1 MNSFEIGKIKSVAL
15 KDFITYDC
23 LKYYPGDYLNVIIG
37 ANGTG
42 KSSIVAGI
50 ILGCGGSQKLLSR
63 SKDISE
69 YIKNGKH
76 KAHIEI
82 EIASDEN
89 DGVVTFHRAF
99 ERKSKEFFSIDGV
112 TVTHKEY
119 LRKIKEFNIQV
130 DNLCQ
135 FLPQDRVQDF
145 TKLNPQELLLNTQT
159 SVCSLEVINAF
170 QTLVTKR
177 EEQKS
182 SSKRNQDITSRLKD
196 IESRNE
202 QLRMI
207 INNNKAK
214 DNLIEKADICVKKKC
229 WMEYD
234 QYYKQL
240 KEIES
245 DLLKFN
251 DLLKK
256 RNADIKPLK
265 KKSSDLEIIK
275 KNIKMNISNAL
286 TQISET
292 SLELDKIQD
301 EGEKIE
307 NDINKAMQEM
317 KNIIASVKDHANELK
332 ECIEI
337 LSFENQ
343 DLIKAKNNLG
353 HENVEE
359 NSKQLNIVMQEIKV
373 NIEKLLNRRNA
384 ISNVLDEQINPGIYA
399 VERRINNIANIKNQR
414 VEKLKS
420 KFEDTY
426 KAYVWLQD
434 NRDQFEGHIYDPII
448 IEVNIKNKNDAK
460 YIENTIAIK
469 DLISFTCTT
478 KQDMAKLIKKLRN
491 EMGLA
496 VNVAFVE
503 DSNEIEFMPDYT
515 IKDLEQ
521 YGFYSYL
528 LDMID
533 GPIPIL
539 NFLCRLYGIHN
550 IAVGDDTTY
559 EIADRIPSH
568 ISKFFSTN
576 HRFTVN
582 ISRYSKA
589 KSSSCNVIS
598 DKNILN
604 ITLDKRELEKE
615 EQTLAKLKREC
626 DQKKNNRN
634 AIEFEI
640 KAHEIKLSEHKIDLK
655 TLQDKV
661 VLVRKCNEKVRKR
674 EIELVRIQSRNINV
688 DEENVKFK
696 IKIDQFVE
704 KLLKNND
711 KKLMVLLQYKER
723 FLSKL
728 YNQKKLEMFNSS
740 NGSLEEEIRAAQ
752 EDIERLIQTQN
763 KIQSSLEQI
772 KMKCRNK
779 QIDAKKLTDNISP
792 NHADFA
798 YTVLFQKLPDCL
810 EKLQIQI
817 DELQGRIDCMGS
829 GVDGSVYKDYEMQQK
844 EIETLNAQI
853 LNGQSSS
860 IQLEADIATMH
871 QVWYPEIMNVV
882 DTINKKFGNFMN
894 KMGFVGE
901 VEIVRNNE
909 RDYNEY
915 GIQIRV
921 QYRDNEKLQVLNR
934 HVQSGGERAVAIAVY
949 TLSLQHITNVPFRC
963 VDEINQGMD
972 PKNERKIFQMLVDIT
987 CHQGQSQYF
996 FITPKLLPDL
1006 PYDDLMTIT
1015 VVHNGKHIEDT
1026 YVFLD
1031 D

>member
-42 KSSIVAGI
+42 KSTIVAGI

-76 KAHIEI
+76 KARIEI
-82 EIASDEN
+82 EIASDDK

-119 LRKIKEFNIQV
+119 LRRIKEFNIQV

-170 QTLVTKR
+170 QSLVTKR

-182 SSKRNQDITSRLKD
+182 ALKTNNDFASRLKD
-196 IESRNE
+196 IVARSE
-202 QLRMI
+202 QLRSI

-214 DNLIEKADICVKKKC
+214 DKLVENADITVKKKL

-234 QYYKQL
+234 QYFKQL
-240 KEIES
+240 KETES
-245 DLLKFN
+245 DLTKFN

-256 RNADIKPLK
+256 RNAEIKPLK
-265 KKSSDLEIIK
+265 EKSNAIKNIKRDIK
-275 KNIKMNISNAL
+275 KNIYDANTEMSAGSI
-286 TQISET
+286 
-292 SLELDKIQD
+292 ELDKIQD
-301 EGEKIE
+301 DEERIE
-307 NDINKAMQEM
+307 HDINKAKQEM
-317 KNIIASVKDHANELK
+317 KNIVASVADHANELK
-332 ECIEI
+332 ECTET
-337 LSFENQ
+337 LSFENK
-343 DLIKAKNNLG
+343 DLLKAKNNLG

-359 NSKQLNIVMQEIKV
+359 NSKKLNTVMQTIKV

-384 ISNVLDEQINPGIYA
+384 ISNVLDEKINPGIHA
-399 VERRINNIANIKNQR
+399 VERKIANRANIKNQR
-414 VEKLKS
+414 VEKLKTN
-420 KFEDTY
+420 FEDTY

-448 IEVNIKNKNDAK
+448 IEINVKSKNDAK
-460 YIENTIAIK
+460 YIENTIGIK
-469 DLISFTCTT
+469 DLISFTCTK

-491 EMGLA
+491 EMSLA

-503 DSNEIEFMPDYT
+503 DSNEIEFEPNYD
-515 IKDLEQ
+515 IKELEQ

-528 LDMID
+528 LDMIE

-559 EIADRIPSH
+559 EIADQIPSQ

-576 HRFTVN
+576 HRFTVS

-598 DKNILN
+598 DKNMLN
-604 ITLDKRELEKE
+604 ITLDKREHEKE
-615 EQTLAKLKREC
+615 QQTLAKLKREC
-626 DQKKNNRN
+626 DQQKNNRN
-634 AIEFEI
+634 SIETEI
-640 KAHEIKLSEHKIDLK
+640 KAAEIKLNEHKADLK
-655 TLQDKV
+655 NMQDKLA
-661 VLVRKCNEKVRKR
+661 LVRQLSERVRRR
-674 EIELVRIQSRNINV
+674 ETELARIQSRNINV
-688 DEENVKFK
+688 DEERIKFK
-696 IKIDQFVE
+696 NKIDQFVD
-704 KLLKNND
+704 KLLKTNNM
-711 KKLMVLLQYKER
+711 KLKSLQSYKNK
-723 FLSKL
+723 FVTKI
-728 YNQKKLEMFNSS
+728 YNQKKYEIFDTT
-740 NGSLEEEIRAAQ
+740 NGNIENEIRAAE

-763 KIQSSLEQI
+763 KIQSSMEQI
-772 KMKCRNK
+772 KLKCRNK
-779 QIDAKKLTDNISP
+779 RSDAKKLTDNIAP
-792 NHADFA
+792 NHEDFA
-798 YTVLFQKLPDCL
+798 YTESFKKLPDCV
-810 EKLQIQI
+810 EELQTQI
-817 DELQGRIDCMGS
+817 DELQGRIDCMG
-829 GVDGSVYKDYEMQQK
+829 GGIDRSVFTDYEKQQK
-844 EIETLNAQI
+844 EIESLNAKI
-853 LNGQSSS
+853 LDGSSS
-860 IQLEADIATMH
+860 SEQLENDITNLH
-871 QVWYPEIMNVV
+871 EIWYPEIMNVV
-882 DTINKKFGNFMN
+882 DTINKKFGSFMN

-901 VEIVRNNE
+901 VEIVRNAE
-909 RDYNEY
+909 RDYNDY

-921 QYRDNEKLQVLNR
+921 QYRDNEKLQALNR

-987 CHQGQSQYF
+987 CQEGQSQYF